1 MCMLCSKLINS
12 VLLNFYPLE
21 NIQDTLKW
29 DLNTKGIANK
39 GHQSLHLL
47 LEFRSF
53 DVDPNIFKLFY
64 NTFIENVF
72 TICFICGF
80 INIKQ
85 RNSKVICDPV
95 RTLSLFCDQRFYT
108 K

>member
-1 MCMLCSKLINS
+1 MFFWT
-12 VLLNFYPLE
+12 FYPLE

-39 GHQSLHLL
+39 GHQRLHLL
-47 LEFRSF
+47 LELRSF
-53 DVDPNIFKLFY
+53 DVDPIIFKLFY
-64 NTFIENVF
+64 NSFIENAF
-72 TICFICGF
+72 TFSFICGF

-85 RNSKVICDPV
+85 RNSKIICDQI

-108 K
+108 KWNLF